1 MAGSSNSDVDLY
13 GSALL
18 FPDEECIADPDN
30 VFLAIQRATNAV
42 SIIYNGLFS
51 YSRSDFINY
60 LSENYDIKELRYVR
74 DLVVSVVWR
83 RLKQALGLLAERK
96 SGANV
101 KENLLKDIY
110 NIYSLGEGS
119 IQSLPKN
126 MLKVDSKSQSQ
137 SVQTDSCLSNT
148 IFASKLD
155 LDTLRAEL
163 LNKITD
169 IRHEVLKA
177 NHTTKPSSVSLQ
189 QFFPSEPASQQQL
202 NVSSANQPETCPE
215 VNLSDK
221 TPAQMPV
228 TSGLV
233 SPTVITSSE
242 TQVIQNTHKVLIAGD
257 SLLHHMNASKMKVCD
272 TPSVRLTKK
281 GNSLA
286 GSVARVKDY
295 ISRLKADLVLLAG
308 TNDLSSRSVSPE
320 FLISSLENS
329 ITKLKEFAN
338 LQQIFICKIPPR
350 FDFHNVNSKVTR
362 YNVLLEER
370 FPDSDFV
377 HVLDTVTPEFRHYHT
392 DGFHLS
398 QLGLRKVCSII
409 LSKLYKVLAPDRS
422 KHRNKSS
429 AKKHSASKGS
439 DSDSGPK

>member
-1 MAGSSNSDVDLY
+1 M
-13 GSALL
+13 
-18 FPDEECIADPDN
+18 
-30 VFLAIQRATNAV
+30 
-42 SIIYNGLFS
+42 
-51 YSRSDFINY
+51 
-60 LSENYDIKELRYVR
+60 SENYDIKELRYVR
-74 DLVVSVVWR
+74 DLVVSVVRR
-83 RLKQALGLLAERK
+83 RLKQALGPLLERK

-119 IQSLPKN
+119 IQNLPKN
-126 MLKVDSKSQSQ
+126 MIKIDNKSQSQ

-155 LDTLRAEL
+155 LDTLRVEL

-189 QFFPSEPASQQQL
+189 QSQPQQFVPSESASQQQL
-202 NVSSANQPETCPE
+202 NLSSANQPETRPE
-215 VNLSDK
+215 VNLSDE
-221 TPAQMPV
+221 TLAQMPV

-257 SLLHHMNASKMKVCD
+257 SLLHRMNASKMKVCD

-281 GNSLA
+281 GDSLV
-286 GSVARVKDY
+286 GTVARVKDY
-295 ISRLKADLVLLAG
+295 ISRHQNVKADLVLLAG
-308 TNDLSSRSVSPE
+308 TNDLSPVVQCPQN
-320 FLISSLENS
+320 FLSQAMKTPLPSLKNFL
-329 ITKLKEFAN
+329 T
-338 LQQIFICKIPPR
+338 FICKIPPR

-362 YNVLLEER
+362 YNVLLEEH

-392 DGFHLS
+392 DGLHLS

-429 AKKHSASKGS
+429 AKNHSTSKGS
-439 DSDSGPK
+439 NSDSGPK